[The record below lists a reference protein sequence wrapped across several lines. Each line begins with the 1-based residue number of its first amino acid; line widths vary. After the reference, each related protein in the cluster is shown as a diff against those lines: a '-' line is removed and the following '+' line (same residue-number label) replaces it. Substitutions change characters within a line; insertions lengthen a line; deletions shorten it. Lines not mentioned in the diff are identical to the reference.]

1 MKISIEEPKPT
12 TTQRI
17 EREKERERESHRE
30 ANHLSFSIN
39 NQSNCRFSK
48 QFSLLLMASQASL
61 LLQKQLKGN
70 NNVIQTLFIVFD
82 YYSIHRL
89 CSYYYCFFFFV

>member
-1 MKISIEEPKPT
+1 MKISIEEQNP
-12 TTQRI
+12 Q
-17 EREKERERESHRE
+17 RERESHRE

-39 NQSNCRFSK
+39 IQSNCRFSK

-61 LLQKQLKGN
+61 LLQKQLKGFQS

-82 YYSIHRL
+82 YYSIHR
-89 CSYYYCFFFFV
+89 